1 MTEQMYATTT
11 RIDAEGIAMKVTATG
26 PKFDTMHEQRK
37 YAVGLL
43 LDSIGEDVTREGL
56 VDTPK
61 RVAKMYDELFA
72 GYSQDPAEI
81 LSRTFAKEECDDM
94 VVVKDIDFYS
104 HCEHHMVPFFGKAHI
119 AYIPGE
125 QVVGIS
131 KLARLVEC
139 YARRLQIQERMTT
152 QIADDIMKYLGA
164 RGAMVVIN
172 AEHLCMGMRGVKKP
186 GANTTTSAVRGVFAD
201 NENNARAEFLSLI
214 NNK

>member
-186 GANTTTSAVRGVFAD
+186 GANTTTSAARGVFAD